1 MQKVSMWAA
10 VKKTWL
16 LLNARSGY
24 FAKFALGL
32 LAVNG
37 LYACLQLMSDV
48 PEGEFRLDVAF
59 VGLVYFVGSYLIS
72 ISLQHFTVSSCRNQ
86 TSFFPQRPVMVFF
99 RYLLAT
105 IAIGALAMIAAVV
118 FGLPLMGVV
127 FSGILDNPDT
137 LMFGVVL
144 AVFAG
149 LLMGVG
155 SMIPIVRFAVIYPA
169 ITVNDNWNYSK
180 AWHMTKGH
188 TGRMVAMAW
197 IISLLSIVVDLIWGV
212 MVGLNNPDVVLE
224 PSATYLIVS
233 SIYRTALGVFIN
245 AFLGVVYEDFK
256 NRDEAMSGIGA

>member
-24 FAKFALGL
+24 YAKFAMGL

-37 LYACLQLMSDV
+37 LYVFLQLMSDV
-48 PEGEFRLDVAF
+48 PEGEFRMDVAF
-59 VGLVYFVGSYLIS
+59 VGLVYFIASYLVS
-72 ISLQHFTVSSCRNQ
+72 ISLQHFTVLSCRNQ
-86 TSFFPQRPVMVFF
+86 TSFFPQQPVMIFY

-105 IAIGALAMIAAVV
+105 IAIGALALIAAVV

-127 FSGILDNPDT
+127 FSGILDNPDY
-137 LMFGVVL
+137 GVLGSVL
-144 AVFAG
+144 AVFAI
-149 LLMGVG
+149 LIVG
-155 SMIPIVRFAVIYPA
+155 IGGMVPIVRFAVIYPA

-180 AWHMTKGH
+180 AWRMTKGH

-197 IISLLSIVVDLIWGV
+197 VFSILSVVVDLIWGV
-212 MVGLNNPDVVLE
+212 MVGLNNPDVLLE
-224 PSATYLIVS
+224 PSVAYLIVS
-233 SIYRTALGVFIN
+233 SIYRAALGVCLN